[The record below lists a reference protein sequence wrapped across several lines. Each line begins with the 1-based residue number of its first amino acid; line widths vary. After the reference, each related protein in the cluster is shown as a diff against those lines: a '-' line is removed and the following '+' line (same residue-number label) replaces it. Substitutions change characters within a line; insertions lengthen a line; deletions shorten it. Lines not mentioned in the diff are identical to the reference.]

1 MRRALATALL
11 IMAGALF
18 TACGSSGDSAGGNA
32 PAGTGRPTL
41 STSEALFLDTV
52 KGRSSPDWAPW
63 PSDSVLLDQG
73 YQICELLRMPGL
85 MRTAI
90 VYAMD
95 PIPDNM
101 GGTQGEWEIK
111 AAESTIC

>member
-1 MRRALATALL
+1 MRRAIATALL
-11 IMAGALF
+11 IMAAASF
-18 TACGSSGDSAGGNA
+18 TACGSSVDSAGGNA
-32 PAGTGRPTL
+32 PAGSDVPTL
-41 STSEALFLDTV
+41 STGEALFLDTV
-52 KGRSSPDWAPW
+52 KGRTSPDWAPW

-85 MRTAI
+85 MRAAI

-95 PIPDNM
+95 PIPSNM
-101 GGTQGEWEIK
+101 GGTQGEWEIN